1 MTALPDLPQNAHMIG
16 ADHYIAWKDKSFIK
30 LWRMVCTWLDIGCNY
45 IGCNYIGRDDDC
57 HM

>member
-1 MTALPDLPQNAHMIG
+1 MIG

-30 LWRMVCTWLDIGCNY
+30 LWRMVCTWLDIGCKY
-45 IGCNYIGRDDDC
+45 MGRDDDC